1 MNTSSSLPP
10 FGSHVDYNTTAFHA
24 VCNGNSE
31 HDDDAADA
39 VTSLV
44 RRLGAQYQSY
54 HGYAS
59 IVVCLLGVAMN
70 LANVVVLTR
79 PRMRRSPTNFLL
91 SSLAVA
97 DLVTMTSYLPYA
109 AYFYCVSTPDVT
121 SAHARTSIV
130 FLIVVTNLVITAHTA
145 AIWLT
150 VAVAVFRYLA
160 VYGHRR
166 GGGMDS
172 TMSTSAWQILNV
184 RRLRQVQL
192 ATAAVLLITA
202 LLCAPN
208 YVLYRPVELSSM
220 SRQLRAEVFDSDD
233 DSTPANEATTIECQP
248 TDAADGYW
256 FTDNIFVTAHHKTI
270 NFWLYGVILKVRYN
284 RPIIGVRAA
293 VVVSVYISSEHI
305 SSRAL
310 MMHLAREGGCSATQP
325 DQTQRDPTQSD
336 PI

>member
-1 MNTSSSLPP
+1 MNASSSRPP
-10 FGSHVDYNTTAFHA
+10 YGRHVDYHA
-24 VCNGNSE
+24 MDFPVVCNGSSE
-31 HDDDAADA
+31 HYDDSADSM
-39 VTSLV
+39 TSLV
-44 RRLGAQYQSY
+44 RRLGDQYQSY
-54 HGYAS
+54 HGYVS
-59 IVVCLLGVAMN
+59 IVVCLFGVATN
-70 LANVVVLTR
+70 LANVVILTR

-91 SSLAVA
+91 TSLAVA

-109 AYFYCVSTPDVT
+109 VYFYCVSTPDVT

-160 VYGHRR
+160 VNGYRS
-166 GGGMDS
+166 GGGGLDS

-192 ATAAVLLITA
+192 ASAGVLLMTA

-220 SRQLRAEVFDSDD
+220 SRQLRPEVIVDD
-233 DSTPANEATTIECQP
+233 DDDDDDNNDDGSLPVTSVTAAECAPADAT
-248 TDAADGYW
+248 DGYW

-270 NFWLYGVILKVRYN
+270 NFWLYGVILKVRHY
-284 RPIIGVRAA
+284 RFIISIRAA
-293 VVVSVYISSEHI
+293 C
-305 SSRAL
+305 L
-310 MMHLAREGGCSATQP
+310 PL
-325 DQTQRDPTQSD
+325 
-336 PI
+336 